1 MSIRPLQHHNYI
13 WFSFFFFSIYT
24 KYFTL
29 STKVSS
35 INTCSSYVQ
44 LRKSRYR
51 GTFFF
56 AAFFGLMRSTFA
68 ERIRYKTSFFTKDIN
83 RVKETSFCCQ
93 FFHFSKN
100 ENKKFWKW
108 RRILLTILCLVEKR
122 WTK

>member
-1 MSIRPLQHHNYI
+1 FL
-13 WFSFFFFSIYT
+13 FSIYT

-68 ERIRYKTSFFTKDIN
+68 GRIRYKTSFFTKDIN

-108 RRILLTILCLVEKR
+108 RRILLAILCLVEKR